1 VAPKTLYRDKKESSG
16 RKRVSGLSIEVIMT
30 QNREG
35 RREIMG
41 KDMGERSTLLKVICS
56 PGPLPMVKKSN
67 WPLKQGLSLHAVP
80 L

>member
-1 VAPKTLYRDKKESSG
+1 
-16 RKRVSGLSIEVIMT
+16 MT